1 MIPAAEGLPDGVGRA
16 TSAAAAVQPIAVQW
30 TAAAEA
36 RLEKVPAFV
45 RPMARA
51 GIEQF
56 ARDNGSLQV
65 DEKTL
70 DAAKEFFGM

>member
-1 MIPAAEGLPDGVGRA
+1 MIAGTEATPPAEPAAVR
-16 TSAAAAVQPIAVQW
+16 W

-56 ARDNGSLQV
+56 AREHGSREV
-65 DEKTL
+65 DEKML
-70 DAAKEFFGM
+70 DAAREFFGM